1 MVIMERLFS
10 YGGLGNLAIDAV
22 INSDL
27 PSIQEIV
34 ILSAVIFTAVN
45 LIVDLLCTVLIPRL
59 RHG

>member
-1 MVIMERLFS
+1 MFI

-27 PSIQEIV
+27 PSIQGIV

>member
-1 MVIMERLFS
+1 MERLCS

-27 PSIQEIV
+27 PSIQGIV
-34 ILSAVIFTAVN
+34 ILSAVIFTAVT
-45 LIVDLLCTVLIPRL
+45 LIVDLFCTVMIPRL